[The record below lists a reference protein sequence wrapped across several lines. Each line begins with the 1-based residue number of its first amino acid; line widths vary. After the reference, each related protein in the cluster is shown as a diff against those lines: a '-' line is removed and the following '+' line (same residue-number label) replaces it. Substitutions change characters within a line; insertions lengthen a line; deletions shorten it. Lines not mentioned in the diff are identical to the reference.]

1 MPETRE
7 ESIEMHNTTVNESA
21 EFERESGQGWDRGL
35 DTVQLL
41 TNSHYSSLSYYSLL
55 YSLLYSPT
63 QPTTSTA
70 AATLATLATLT
81 AAPYGPPEPARAK
94 LYYP

>member
-21 EFERESGQGWDRGL
+21 EFERESGQGWDRL

-55 YSLLYSPT
+55 YSLLLSFVTHVFSLFFKGTFVTEYPRFLGWV
-63 QPTTSTA
+63 STVW
-70 AATLATLATLT
+70 
-81 AAPYGPPEPARAK
+81 GAR
-94 LYYP
+94 